1 MRNAKTVADLAL
13 AAPSS
18 IPVFERL
25 GIDYCCNGREEL
37 SLACREA
44 GVTVQELT
52 EMIDGQEAVCP
63 IRDWKDEPVTELIRF
78 IVATHHHFTRTSLE
92 ALQPLAANVRELHG
106 ERHPE
111 LEEVEQLVD
120 ELAGDLIPHM
130 AREERILFPYVTN
143 MVRAIQTDSDPPASF
158 FGSVSNPIRTMAL
171 EHESAGETMAEI
183 RRVTMDYEVPDDAC
197 PSYKALYLLLEDLE
211 GDLHRHLHLENRIV
225 FPRAAE
231 LESRA
236 QEAVCSGAFFGRDPR

>member
-13 AAPSS
+13 AVPSS

-25 GIDYCCNGREEL
+25 LIDYCCQGREEL
-37 SLACREA
+37 SRACREA
-44 GVTVQELT
+44 GVTVQELM
-52 EMIDGQEAVCP
+52 EMIEEQQALCP
-63 IRDWKDEPVTELIRF
+63 IRDWKDEPLTELIRF
-78 IVATHHHFTRTSLE
+78 IVATHHHLTRTSLE
-92 ALQPLAANVRELHG
+92 ALQPLATNVRELHG

-120 ELAGDLIPHM
+120 ELASDLVPHM
-130 AREERILFPYVTN
+130 LREERVLFPHVAA
-143 MVRAIQTDSDPPASF
+143 MVKAIRTDSDPPPSF

-171 EHESAGETMAEI
+171 EHESAGETMAAI
-183 RRVTMDYEVPDDAC
+183 RRVTMEYEIPDDAC
-197 PSYKALYLLLEDLE
+197 PSYKAFYILLEDLE
-211 GDLHRHLHLENRIV
+211 RDLHRHLHLENRIV